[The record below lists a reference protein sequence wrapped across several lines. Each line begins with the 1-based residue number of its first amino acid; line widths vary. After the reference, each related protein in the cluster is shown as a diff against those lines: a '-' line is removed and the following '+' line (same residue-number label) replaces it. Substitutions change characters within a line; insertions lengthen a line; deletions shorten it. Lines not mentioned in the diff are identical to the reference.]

1 MPYIPHTEDDVRAML
16 ATIGV
21 ESIDELFRE
30 VPEDMRFTRE
40 LNVPEGLDERRLA
53 HHLQVLAE
61 RNLDL
66 SRVTCFL
73 GAGIY
78 DRFIPATVGAVI
90 SRGEYLTAY
99 TPYQPEASQGYLQ
112 TIYEF
117 QSLIAEL
124 YGMDLAN
131 ASMYDA
137 ATSMAEAAIM
147 ATAITKRNVVAVSE
161 AVHPHTRQVIETY
174 CWAMG
179 IEVRLLKT
187 PVGSTTDFSGLDES
201 VACLCVQYPN
211 FFGVIEDL
219 GVQRQESTRVGAM
232 LIVSADPT
240 ASALLIPPG
249 EFGADVV
256 VGEGQPLGLPM
267 GFGGPLLGLF
277 ACKKEYVRL
286 IPGRIVGR
294 TVDAQGRSGFTMTLR
309 TREQDIRREKATS
322 NICTNEALM
331 ALASTVYMS
340 ALGKNGIRKVA
351 ESTVRNTQYALTKL
365 TEAGA
370 KVKFAGRVFGEF
382 TLELPG
388 KYAEAVRD
396 LLLENGILA
405 GLPLGPYYPDLADCL
420 LVAVTEVRTREEIDT
435 FAARLKEALA

>member
-187 PVGSTTDFSGLDES
+187 PAGSTTDFSGLDDS

-219 GVQRQESTRVGAM
+219 GVQREESSRVGAM

-340 ALGKNGIRKVA
+340 ALGKNGVRKVA

-388 KYAEAVRD
+388 KDAKAVRD
-396 LLLENGILA
+396 RLLESGILA
-405 GLPLGPYYPDLADCL
+405 GLPLGGYYPDLANCL

>member
-21 ESIDELFRE
+21 GSIDELFRE
-30 VPEDMRFTRE
+30 VPEDMRLTRE

-53 HHLQVLAE
+53 QHLQALAE
-61 RNLDL
+61 RNVDL

-187 PVGSTTDFSGLDES
+187 PSGSTTDFSGLDDS

-219 GVQRQESTRVGAM
+219 GVQRAESSRAGAM
-232 LIVSADPT
+232 LVVSADPT

-277 ACKKEYVRL
+277 ACKKEFVRL

-351 ESTVRNTQYALTKL
+351 ESTVRNTQYALSQLTKV
-365 TEAGA
+365 GA

-382 TLELPG
+382 TLQLPG
-388 KYAEAVRD
+388 KDAAAVRD
-396 LLLENGILA
+396 RLLEQGILA
-405 GLPLGPYYPDLADCL
+405 GLPLGAYYPDLADCL

-435 FAARLKEALA
+435 FAARLQEAMA